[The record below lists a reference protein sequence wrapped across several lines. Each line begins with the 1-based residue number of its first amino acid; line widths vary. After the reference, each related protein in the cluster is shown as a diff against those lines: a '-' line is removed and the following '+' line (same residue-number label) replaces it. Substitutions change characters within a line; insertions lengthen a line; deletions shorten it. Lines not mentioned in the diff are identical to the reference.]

1 MVSPGRP
8 LASNQKNRT
17 NSAKITVPAP
27 TAPPLPTNHYP
38 PPGWRAAHA
47 AEGARHAQKHAL
59 GKRGVRDLVLNLVVR
74 DGWVELPEFDEAVA
88 VAEAEAEAEVSPATP
103 PAAASNQAV
112 DVAVG
117 RGELNEEAV
126 AEPTREA
133 AAKNSVLGFF
143 GRGAKKDG
151 DGGGGGGAAGEV
163 AAADEGPEIDDDELD
178 EL

>member
-1 MVSPGRP
+1 V
-8 LASNQKNRT
+8 LQAELE
-17 NSAKITVPAP
+17 AKRGA
-27 TAPPLPTNHYP
+27 
-38 PPGWRAAHA
+38 RAAHA
-47 AEGARHAQKHAL
+47 AEGANHAQKHAL
-59 GKRGVRDLVLNLVVR
+59 SKRGVRDLVLNLVVR

-88 VAEAEAEAEVSPATP
+88 VAEAEAEAEVPPATP

-151 DGGGGGGAAGEV
+151 DGGGGGGAA
-163 AAADEGPEIDDDELD
+163 DEGPEIDDDELD